1 MPALMPYSIVI
12 MESMSNDKGPYVGQ
26 SDDRPADFKILH
38 FPPYAP
44 DFGPIDRAI
53 AKLDAMLRKA
63 VAWTAEAQRM
73 AMRLP
78 QFRGV
83 FDTQYSY
90 IHVMKTFIVASYALA
105 DR

>member
-1 MPALMPYSIVI
+1 MT
-12 MESMSNDKGPYVGQ
+12 KGRTSVKAMIG
-26 SDDRPADFKILH
+26 PADFKILY

-53 AKLDAMLRKA
+53 AKLDSMLRKA
-63 VAWTAEAQRM
+63 VAWTAEAQRT

-83 FDTQYSY
+83 FDTQDGY
-90 IHVMKTFIVASYALA
+90 ISAMTAFIVASYALG